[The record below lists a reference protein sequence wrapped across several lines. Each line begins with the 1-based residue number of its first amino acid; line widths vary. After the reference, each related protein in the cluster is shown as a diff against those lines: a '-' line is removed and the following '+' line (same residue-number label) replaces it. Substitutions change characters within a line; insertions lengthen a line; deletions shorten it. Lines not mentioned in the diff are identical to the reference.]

1 MTSKSYSLTYFEHS
15 SIWYFSI
22 HSIWRYILIQLT
34 HILTINSCSLFTGWF
49 SSPFLL
55 LAFPNFSITINPF
68 RSDFVMNVNQLNIQS
83 DLTSMSS
90 WLILPHSQIL
100 SLHHFNL
107 RSLHFQ
113 SLQFVPNWI
122 QLPESETSP
131 VCTSFQWTNNKNMLS
146 TIKLAFSAI
155 KIVFSISEMVLLENF
170 TGVSRPLEVSF
181 LLMVSC
187 CARSPAYFPHNLA
200 YSPFAGVWQS
210 FISVKV
216 SVPAFA
222 PSCQKRLTGFF
233 VRLLFFLQIKH
244 INFKTLTGWRTW
256 LIE

>member
-1 MTSKSYSLTYFEHS
+1 M
-15 SIWYFSI
+15 
-22 HSIWRYILIQLT
+22 

-68 RSDFVMNVNQLNIQS
+68 RGDFVMNVNQLNIQS

-90 WLILPHSQIL
+90 WLILLHSQIL

-113 SLQFVPNWI
+113 PLQFVPNWI
-122 QLPESETSP
+122 QLPKSETSP

-155 KIVFSISEMVLLENF
+155 KIVFSISERVLLENF

-187 CARSPAYFPHNLA
+187 CARCPAYFPHNLVC
-200 YSPFAGVWQS
+200 SPFAGVWQS
-210 FISVKV
+210 FISVKG
-216 SVPAFA
+216 
-222 PSCQKRLTGFF
+222 LYTGFCTILPEK
-233 VRLLFFLQIKH
+233 VNRFLCPLAVFLT
-244 INFKTLTGWRTW
+244 NKTHQF
-256 LIE
+256 